1 MASGSL
7 PAKRKR
13 QMLKVAFIFVLG
25 SLVWLCLGSIRE
37 PIYKGKPASSWLDLE
52 TQNGGPSDESVLAL
66 KSMGPKAVPFLIRIC
81 KNKPSRLAELLA
93 RGGSVFMAADRLP
106 SWARR
111 YLPNASKVTKRRNN
125 AIFLVAPMRP
135 DGQ

>member
-66 KSMGPKAVPFLIRIC
+66 KSMGPKAVPFLIKIC

-93 RGGSVFMAADRLP
+93 RGGSLSVAGGRVYAVATSDLRHC
-106 SWARR
+106 SDIARGR
-111 YLPNASKVTKRRNN
+111 VHGG
-125 AIFLVAPMRP
+125 FDLVHNGA
-135 DGQ
+135 